1 MIMTNDEKYEQIKQL
16 TDARMKA
23 MRGIQRMNRKSK
35 KEMNR
40 IIKDINTPPTQNQ
53 IKYAEHLA
61 EVYDVDLSEIPFT
74 KKDYSEFIST
84 FKDM

>member
-1 MIMTNDEKYEQIKQL
+1 MNNDERYEQIKQL

-23 MRGIQRMNRKSK
+23 MRGIQRMNRESK
-35 KEMNR
+35 KEINR
-40 IIKDINTPPTQNQ
+40 IIKDLNTPPTQNQ

-61 EVYDVDLSEIPFT
+61 EVYGVDLSKIEFT
-74 KKDYSEFIST
+74 KRDYSEFISE